1 MKNKYDEITLLNSA
15 NMPSDG
21 LYNKKTISKNQFI
34 EIIKNAKIINSSI
47 GYESVSKLIKKLTN
61 IDVNVNRNI
70 TYINN
75 NTTIVGLTLSFRV
88 NPENKGYMKPG
99 DDDYIYFLAEY
110 KQTNNEN
117 NKQNT

>member
-47 GYESVSKLIKKLTN
+47 GYESVGKLIKKLTG

-75 NTTIVGLTLSFRV
+75 NTTIVGLTLSYRV
-88 NPENKGYMKPG
+88 KPKNKGYTEPT

-117 NKQNT
+117 NK

>member
-47 GYESVSKLIKKLTN
+47 GYESVGKLIKELTDIN
-61 IDVNVNRNI
+61 VSVNRGI

-75 NTTIVGLTLSFRV
+75 KYTLLV
-88 NPENKGYMKPG
+88 
-99 DDDYIYFLAEY
+99 
-110 KQTNNEN
+110 
-117 NKQNT
+117 